1 VEEVGNLLGRPPH
14 RPNMI
19 ENIYTYTASPY
30 VSDFGYTNIFE
41 MMKKILTTTL
51 DVHHFFCYISAA
63 TLKY

>member
-41 MMKKILTTTL
+41 MMKKN
-51 DVHHFFCYISAA
+51 
-63 TLKY
+63 